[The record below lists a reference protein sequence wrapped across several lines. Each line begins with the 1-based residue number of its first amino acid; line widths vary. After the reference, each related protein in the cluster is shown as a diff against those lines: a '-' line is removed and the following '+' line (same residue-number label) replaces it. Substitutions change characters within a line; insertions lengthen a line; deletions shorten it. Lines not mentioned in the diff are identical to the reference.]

1 MAIASRQVSNLIVTA
16 PSLQLAPITTGD
28 KFKIN
33 ATYDSDLNSYLFGM
47 TLPTITEPEPV
58 EPEPVED
65 PKPSAVYPLYYYSP
79 EQIVSAVRAGKASEY
94 WSVGDVVPIT
104 LSSFKLTSNSAERS
118 YFEAKTYHAVVLGFD
133 HNLER
138 ETPDVNHSMTFAIMK
153 TLDKS
158 NTFVINTNNENAP
171 FAFVNSMT
179 YCQYT
184 FDDFPTQIFAAL
196 PSSWKN
202 VIINTT
208 KTGVFSN
215 GTQTQKIFTLS
226 YYEAYGD
233 DNNGTIYEEDYA
245 DGAQQQYEF
254 FNRFSFPTNFSA
266 LLDTNWLCSS
276 DYGTIVASR
285 SRCKNTSVPTIQL
298 LRAPVSGT
306 NCKSY
311 VSTWV
316 KGTTYSM
323 QSQTYNFNNIPYYAN
338 ASASVRVK
346 VGTTYTIVEP
356 HPGIIP
362 CFTIG

>member
-1 MAIASRQVSNLIVTA
+1 MAIASRQVSNLIITE
-16 PSLQLAPITTGD
+16 PSLQLEPITTGD

-33 ATYDSDLNSYLFGM
+33 ATYDSDSNSYLFGM
-47 TLPTITEPEPV
+47 TLPTITEPEPT
-58 EPEPVED
+58 EPEPIED
-65 PKPSAVYPLYYYSP
+65 PTPTTVYPLIYYSP

-94 WSVGDVVPIT
+94 WSVGDVVPIA

-118 YFEAKTYHAVVLGFD
+118 YFNAKTYHAVVLGFD

-153 TLDKS
+153 TADRS

-184 FDDFPTQIFAAL
+184 FEDFSNHIFAAL
-196 PSSWKN
+196 PSSWKS
-202 VIINTT
+202 VIIDTT
-208 KTGVFSN
+208 KTGVFFN

-226 YYEAYGD
+226 YYEAYG

-254 FNRFSFPTNFSA
+254 FNRFSFPINFNA
-266 LLDTNWLCSS
+266 LLDTNWVCSS

-285 SRCKNTSVPTIQL
+285 SRCKAGNVRSIQL
-298 LRAPVSGT
+298 LIPTSETYCR
-306 NCKSY
+306 SY
-311 VSTWV
+311 TSTWI
-316 KGTTYSM
+316 KGTTYQMS
-323 QSQTYNFNNIPYYAN
+323 SQAYNFSNVPYYTN
-338 ASASVRVK
+338 ASATVRVK
-346 VGTTYTIVEP
+346 VGTTYQFVEP